1 MFRDFGK
8 IKLKVNEPILSEE
21 IDLRVIL
28 SIELFQAINS
38 FGDLKLIKFK
48 ELNGLIFLFSDKF
61 SLANNIF
68 FMRKELL
75 KSLGSLFK
83 YLLFMVLSLN
93 FNRRQDISGRFGM
106 SLLRLGLVLLLAHDY
121 NEFGDYKVVVDFII
135 AII

>member
-106 SLLRLGLVLLLAHDY
+106 SLFRLGLVLLLAHYY

>member
-1 MFRDFGK
+1 
-8 IKLKVNEPILSEE
+8 LE
-21 IDLRVIL
+21 
-28 SIELFQAINS
+28 
-38 FGDLKLIKFK
+38 LIKFE
-48 ELNGLIFLFSDKF
+48 ELDGLVFLFGDKF
-61 SLANNIF
+61 GLANNIF
-68 FMRKELL
+68 FMREELL

-93 FNRRQDISGRFGM
+93 FNRRQDISGWFGM

>member
-1 MFRDFGK
+1 VFRDFGK